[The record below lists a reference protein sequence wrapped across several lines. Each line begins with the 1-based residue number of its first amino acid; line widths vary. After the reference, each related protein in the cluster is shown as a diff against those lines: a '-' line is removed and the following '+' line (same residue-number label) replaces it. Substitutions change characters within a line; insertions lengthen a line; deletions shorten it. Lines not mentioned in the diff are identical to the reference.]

1 MRMCITVFR
10 FCILYLYSSVFFSS
24 KRRHTI
30 CALVTG
36 VQTCALPIYN
46 RLTLGNL
53 KQVMTV
59 GETVTAK
66 TRGLVQRAWGV
77 PLKDSYSCE
86 EAGYL
91 TMQCRSEERRVGKE
105 CVCTCRYRWS
115 QKNETNNNT
124 PTHECLSQYIVY
136 CNERTIKN

>member
-46 RLTLGNL
+46 RLTLSNL

-91 TMQCRSEERRVGKE
+91 TMQCPDHEEIGRAHV
-105 CVCTCRYRWS
+105 
-115 QKNETNNNT
+115 
-124 PTHECLSQYIVY
+124 
-136 CNERTIKN
+136 